1 MEKIEV
7 SPDISYFPLSVTL
20 FPPCSLTFSLSFI
33 PSLSLTLTISLFSL
47 LSLTNTSSFPI
58 NLQLAV
64 SSFPFLSLCNTCSL
78 ALLLPLFLF
87 LSENLSLSYSS
98 SLSSLSNTHF
108 PFSSFSPSHAL
119 FFSLF
124 LSLSLFIEPH
134 ENIRWEDVPKESIYS
149 MSNGSN
155 MGKIVKLFINMSGA
169 TGLGCRIAS
178 GPSNHPGIFIQFV
191 KKGGL
196 AEEAGLEVGDQI
208 MHVNETSFLNVSHS
222 QAVVALKGSK
232 HLEVTIRKGI
242 GISLTDSAAN
252 DSVSTNAPTAHTEST
267 TSTSSYTNPV
277 TPKEEDIVFSQ
288 LERRTERRMA
298 PRPPTDQPTNVNGHF
313 EETTPEASSYEED
326 ASRQELENTMLI
338 IQRKAQQQELYE
350 RMQKEEEKAAV
361 EKERQKEVKGF
372 QQDKAEVM
380 RETILK
386 TSSSIED
393 SQNENFV
400 LKKQPAPLA
409 PHVPNRQKNKCGS
422 TCEDLTDMEA
432 RRLFSVDQIARRQI
446 RLIKIRMN
454 GPLGIEVEGGLNSPL
469 DGRINVAAIFD
480 GAAARQGGI
489 HVGDQL
495 MMADNIKLID
505 VSLIQAENVL
515 DLAEKKTG
523 ELVKFIIAVAPPK
536 YYEEEATYF

>member
-326 ASRQELENTMLI
+326 ASRQEL
-338 IQRKAQQQELYE
+338 
-350 RMQKEEEKAAV
+350 
-361 EKERQKEVKGF
+361 
-372 QQDKAEVM
+372 
-380 RETILK
+380 K

>member
-1 MEKIEV
+1 MFWDEELESDLLSEV
-7 SPDISYFPLSVTL
+7 KV
-20 FPPCSLTFSLSFI
+20 FI
-33 PSLSLTLTISLFSL
+33 PQEYEQEILFDALRKYQKSLDLPTLMSDLKTVINGPERILLYEEIRPLIPLKQQMDYDSLCPVLPSDTLKVIRLRRYGNESLGFAVRGGLEHGIGMFVSQVSQQSQAYQKGLRKGDEIIRVNGFTISEAIHEEVLSLIKARNEIVLKIRR
-47 LSLTNTSSFPI
+47 I
-58 NLQLAV
+58 GM
-64 SSFPFLSLCNTCSL
+64 
-78 ALLLPLFLF
+78 LPVK
-87 LSENLSLSYSS
+87 S
-98 SLSSLSNTHF
+98 
-108 PFSSFSPSHAL
+108 
-119 FFSLF
+119 
-124 LSLSLFIEPH
+124 EPH

-155 MGKIVKLFINMSGA
+155 LGKIVKLFINMSGS

-178 GPSNHPGIFIQFV
+178 GPSSHPGIFIQFV

-208 MHVNETSFLNVSHS
+208 IHVNETSFLNVSHS
-222 QAVVALKGSK
+222 QAVVALKSSK

-242 GISLTDSAAN
+242 GLSLTDSAAN
-252 DSVSTNAPTAHTEST
+252 DSVSTNAPTAHTETS

-277 TPKEEDIVFSQ
+277 TPKEEDIVFNQ
-288 LERRTERRMA
+288 LERRTERRIA
-298 PRPPTDQPTNVNGHF
+298 PRPPTDQPTKVNGHF
-313 EETTPEASSYEED
+313 QETTPEASSYEED
-326 ASRQELENTMLI
+326 ASRLE
-338 IQRKAQQQELYE
+338 
-350 RMQKEEEKAAV
+350 
-361 EKERQKEVKGF
+361 
-372 QQDKAEVM
+372 
-380 RETILK
+380 LK
-386 TSSSIED
+386 TSSNIED

-409 PHVPNRQKNKCGS
+409 PHVPNRQKNRYGS
-422 TCEDLTDMEA
+422 MCEDLTDMEA

-469 DGRINVAAIFD
+469 AGRINVAAIFD

-505 VSLIQAENVL
+505 VPLIQAENVL
-515 DLAEKKTG
+515 DLAEKRTG